1 MAESEIAGKASFEAI
16 RYAQLWED
24 ADVLTAALGSA
35 PGATLVSICSA
46 GDNALAML
54 TLDPARVVVVDL
66 SPAQIACLRIRIA
79 AYRSLDHAAFLE
91 LMGSRPS
98 ERRGDL
104 LERVMQDGVMQDL
117 PEAEHAFWTARRDDI
132 IAHGLG
138 GIGKFERYFRVMQ
151 RYLLPLVHS
160 RETIA
165 AIFQPGKSRQE
176 RERFLDTR
184 WNSWRWNLLLR
195 GFFSRFT
202 MGRLGRDPAFF
213 DHVEGSVAD
222 HVARR
227 IRHAAVDLDPALNPY
242 LRWILTGSHGEA
254 LPMAWRAEH
263 YEAIRGRLD
272 RLDIRQGS
280 LEAFVSTGEKADGFN
295 LSDIFEY
302 MNPQVFETVYG
313 SVVTAAH
320 PGARLVY
327 WNMMAPRR
335 LPPAH
340 AGRMLRREDIEAPGK
355 AADKAFFYSDFV
367 VEEVRA

>member
-24 ADVLTAALGSA
+24 ADVLTAALGTR

-66 SPAQIACLRIRIA
+66 SAAQIACLRIRIA
-79 AYRSLDHAAFLE
+79 AYRTLDHVAFLE

-98 ERRGDL
+98 GRRSDL
-104 LERVMQDGVMQDL
+104 LDSIMQRLPDDER
-117 PEAEHAFWTARRDDI
+117 AFWAARREDVV
-132 IAHGLG
+132 AYGLG
-138 GIGKFERYFRVMQ
+138 GVGKFERYFRVMQ
-151 RYLLPLVHS
+151 RHLLPLVHS
-160 RETIA
+160 RATIA
-165 AIFQPGKSRQE
+165 AIFQPGKARQE
-176 RERFLDTR
+176 RQHFLDTR

-195 GFFSRFT
+195 CFFSRFA

-242 LRWILTGSHGEA
+242 LHWILTGTHGEA

-263 YEAIRGRLD
+263 FETIRSRLD

-302 MNPQVFETVYG
+302 MNPQTFEAVYG
-313 SVVTAAH
+313 SVVAAAN

-335 LPPAH
+335 LPPGH
-340 AGRMLRREDIEAPGK
+340 ASRMLRRQDLEALGK